1 MEEKSDHRIFSYYIA
16 YYSIHRS
23 KKSFLEGNKTILLGN
38 RQMEWIEYS
47 RLSTINTVD
56 DFDVLLIII
65 SCVASSASSLDDR
78 CHRQYFNIFG

>member
-47 RLSTINTVD
+47 RLFTINTVD
-56 DFDVLLIII
+56 DFDALLKVINT
-65 SCVASSASSLDDR
+65 SDLTEF
-78 CHRQYFNIFG
+78 QYLVSGDEWMVSIK

>member
-16 YYSIHRS
+16 YYSIHR

-47 RLSTINTVD
+47 RPSTINTVD
-56 DFDVLLIII
+56 DFDAHLT
-65 SCVASSASSLDDR
+65 
-78 CHRQYFNIFG
+78 